1 MGRMANSISIP
12 GILLLDKNR
21 GPTSHDL
28 VASLRRLLGI
38 RRIGHSGT
46 LDPMASG
53 LMVMCVGNFT
63 RLNPWLTQADKTY
76 DATVRLGATS
86 NTDDDEGIIS
96 PLDES
101 VEPNLESIECVLS
114 KFTGKIEQIP
124 PSFSA
129 IKIGGV
135 RSHKLAREGK
145 KADLSPR
152 DVHIMHLTI
161 QKYAFPFLEIRVH
174 CSKGTYIRALA
185 RDIGRELGCGG
196 YLTTLRRTG
205 IGSMAIENALTMQ
218 QVEEHQVLGTLPE
231 QYLSPRSALQGVEH
245 IELSE
250 RSQIERFGHGNA
262 VDLDREAFV
271 GDCAVYHPNGNLCG
285 MGKMESGWLKP
296 TVVFATPS
304 AV

>member
-76 DATVRLGATS
+76 EATVRLGATS

-101 VEPNLESIECVLS
+101 VEPNLERIECVLS

-231 QYLSPRSALQGVEH
+231 QFLSPRSALQGVEH

-271 GDCAVYHPNGNLCG
+271 GDCAVYHPNGDLCG

>member
-76 DATVRLGATS
+76 EATVRLGATS

-101 VEPNLESIECVLS
+101 VEPNLERIECVLS

-129 IKIGGV
+129 IKVGGV

-218 QVEEHQVLGTLPE
+218 QVEEHKVLGTLPE
-231 QYLSPRSALQGVEH
+231 QFLSPRSALQGVEH

-271 GDCAVYHPNGNLCG
+271 GDCAVYHPNGDLCG